1 MTNPLIAPII
11 ITTYFE
17 LFFLNSCIFIEFST
31 FFVQYKRVIHRIFED
46 FVGKTCA
53 FQNYESSVSYGV
65 IHDIKLGAKS
75 FDSNISIFILESIEL
90 GILLALSGGFM
101 DAYSYIGR
109 GGVFA
114 NAQTGN
120 MLLLGVHLSEGDIPD
135 AIRYLCPVLA
145 FTFGIAL
152 SDIVRNLG
160 KGGHLHWRQISVV
173 TEAIILAIVSFFPQS
188 HNLLANSLTSLAC
201 GIQVETFRKIH
212 GNGIA
217 TTMCIGNL
225 RSGTQN
231 IYTFFQTKKRDS
243 LEKGL
248 LYYGIIL
255 CFICGAI
262 IGNQCIKYLHE
273 RAILVSSALLLLSFI
288 MMFITRDEA

>member
-1 MTNPLIAPII
+1 MKH
-11 ITTYFE
+11 
-17 LFFLNSCIFIEFST
+17 SM
-31 FFVQYKRVIHRIFED
+31 Q
-46 FVGKTCA
+46 
-53 FQNYESSVSYGV
+53 
-65 IHDIKLGAKS
+65 
-75 FDSNISIFILESIEL
+75 ISESIGL
-90 GILLALSGGFM
+90 GTILALSGGFM
-101 DAYSYIGR
+101 DAYSYTER
-109 GGVFA
+109 GKVFA

-120 MLLLGVHLSEGDIPD
+120 MLLLGVHLSEGNIPA

-152 SDIVRNLG
+152 ADIVRNSG
-160 KGGHLHWRQISVV
+160 IGSHLHWRQ
-173 TEAIILAIVSFFPQS
+173 AIILTIVSFLPQS

-201 GIQVETFRKIH
+201 GIQVESFRKIH

-231 IYTFFQTKKRDS
+231 IYTFFQTKKREA

-262 IGNQCIKYLHE
+262 IGNQCIKYFHE
-273 RAILVSSALLLLSFI
+273 RAILISSVLLLLAFI
-288 MMFITRDEA
+288 MMFITRDEE

>member
-1 MTNPLIAPII
+1 MNKK
-11 ITTYFE
+11 
-17 LFFLNSCIFIEFST
+17 
-31 FFVQYKRVIHRIFED
+31 VQ
-46 FVGKTCA
+46 
-53 FQNYESSVSYGV
+53 
-65 IHDIKLGAKS
+65 
-75 FDSNISIFILESIEL
+75 ISESIEL

-109 GGVFA
+109 GEVFA

-120 MLLLGVHLSEGDIPD
+120 MLLLGVHLSEGNIPA

-152 SDIVRNLG
+152 ADIVRNSG
-160 KGGHLHWRQISVV
+160 IGSHLHWRQIS
-173 TEAIILAIVSFFPQS
+173 IILTIVSFLPQS

-201 GIQVETFRKIH
+201 GIQVESFRKIH

-231 IYTFFQTKKRDS
+231 IYTFFQTKKREA

-262 IGNQCIKYLHE
+262 IGNQCIKYFHE
-273 RAILVSSALLLLSFI
+273 RAILISSVLLLLAFI
-288 MMFITRDEA
+288 MMFITRDEE